1 MDIENL
7 IQERNELRN
16 KVTEKDSEIEKVK
29 SQQGN
34 VQIELE
40 YLKRTNEMQMDKFDS
55 KFSEFQRELT
65 DLTD

>member
-7 IQERNELRN
+7 IKERNDLRN
-16 KVTEKDSEIEKVK
+16 KVAEKESETEKVK

-34 VQIELE
+34 VELELE

-55 KFSEFQRELT
+55 KFSEF
-65 DLTD
+65 